1 MASRAQE
8 KTDREAQK
16 GWWRREAGMDADAG
30 KLVVRRL
37 GNGEFLTDDDLY
49 LPCRVGYEISA

>member
-1 MASRAQE
+1 
-8 KTDREAQK
+8 
-16 GWWRREAGMDADAG
+16 MDADAG